1 MCVLGRRRRRGGGH
15 LVNGARLRKL
25 QLGICLGRTQK
36 RWRAARRERS
46 VEAELVADMKFSP
59 KRSNPERI
67 CSVRR
72 GAGRG
77 GSQEEVKRERVD
89 GWRREE

>member
-1 MCVLGRRRRRGGGH
+1 MRDGEGEGH

-25 QLGICLGRTQK
+25 LLGICLGSTQK
-36 RWRAARRERS
+36 RWRAARSERS
-46 VEAELVADMKFSP
+46 EEAELVADMKFSQ

-72 GAGRG
+72 RTGRG
-77 GSQEEVKRERVD
+77 GSEEEVKRDRVN